1 MTQTKKGT
9 PMNLD
14 DLNRFKQLDTLNMMG
29 EIDGLPD
36 QLNSAWELGQTLPLP
51 TGENSQAL
59 KAADVARIVIAGMG
73 GSAIGADLVTS
84 YIASTCSVPVSVH
97 RDYGLPAYARG
108 KETLV
113 IASSHSGNTEETLE
127 AFDAALKNKCTL
139 LLICTGGELARRG
152 KENNLPVWTFKHT
165 GQPRA
170 AVGFSFGLLLAL
182 FARLKLIPDPAG
194 DIAET
199 VAAMKKSQEN
209 LRADIPAVKNPAK
222 RYAGQLMGRWV
233 TVFGAGL
240 LAPVARRF
248 KGQINEIA
256 KAAANFEYLPEANHN
271 TLAGTLHPEEVL
283 MPHTM
288 NLFLRAPSD
297 HPRNRKRIDLTKEA
311 FMLEGLNTDF
321 FDARGSSTLAH
332 MWTMILFG
340 DYMAYY
346 LAMAYGVD
354 PTPIQAL
361 VNFKEAMKK
370 E

>member
-1 MTQTKKGT
+1 
-9 PMNLD
+9 MNLD
-14 DLNRFKQLDTLNMMG
+14 DLDRFKQLDTLNMLG

-36 QLNSAWELGQTLPLP
+36 QLNSAWELGQKLPLP
-51 TGENSQAL
+51 SGPTSQVL
-59 KAADVARIVIAGMG
+59 KASDISRVIIAGMG
-73 GSAIGADLVTS
+73 GSAIGADLISTYVLP
-84 YIASTCSVPVSVH
+84 TCSVPVTVH
-97 RDYGLPAYARG
+97 RDYGLPAFARG

-127 AFDAALKNKCTL
+127 AFEIALKNDCTL
-139 LLICTGGELARRG
+139 LAVCTGGQLAKRA
-152 KENNLPVWTFKHT
+152 KEKNIPTWTFSHS

-182 FARLKLIPDPAG
+182 FARLKLIPDPAQ
-194 DIAET
+194 DVAET
-199 VAAMKKSQEN
+199 VAAMKKSQER

-233 TVFGAGL
+233 TVFGASL

-248 KGQINEIA
+248 KGQVNEVA
-256 KAAANFEYLPEANHN
+256 KAAANFEYLPEADHN
-271 TLAGTLHPEEVL
+271 TLAGTQHPEDVL

-297 HPRNRKRIDLTKEA
+297 HPRNRKRLDLTKEA

-321 FDARGSSTLAH
+321 LDARGTSTLAQ

-340 DYMAYY
+340 AYMAYY
-346 LAMAYGVD
+346 LAMGYGVD